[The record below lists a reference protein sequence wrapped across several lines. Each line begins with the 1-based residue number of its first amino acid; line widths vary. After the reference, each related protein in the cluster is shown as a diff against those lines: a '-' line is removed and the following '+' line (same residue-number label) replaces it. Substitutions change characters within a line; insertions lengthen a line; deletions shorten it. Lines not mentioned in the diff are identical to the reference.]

1 MKNIINTMRFSL
13 FLYFRSPKMVIPILA
28 EALFLFVM
36 YSNTQLPDISE
47 VLAVTAFFTF
57 YIMMWIGNSVFTVRN
72 VRVSEII
79 RVRIGR
85 FRQDISDCLLI
96 SVHALITMIISF
108 MLPFIFSSNKMN
120 FLIMMV
126 SSICIWLCGITGGI
140 VAKFINK
147 FITDRKMTTLILV
160 FIAILTI
167 ARKAIVMQL
176 NWLKIILVIMP
187 PIDYVGKC
195 FNMGNSSLDMEKLL
209 IFSLILIV
217 YIIIVGGVSMLE
229 SKEYN

>member
-13 FLYFRSPKMVIPILA
+13 FLCFRSPKMVIPILA

-36 YSNTQLPDISE
+36 YFNTQLP
-47 VLAVTAFFTF
+47 
-57 YIMMWIGNSVFTVRN
+57 
-72 VRVSEII
+72 
-79 RVRIGR
+79 
-85 FRQDISDCLLI
+85 DISDCLLI

-147 FITDRKMTTLILV
+147 FIIDRKMTTLILV

-195 FNMGNSSLDMEKLL
+195 FNMENSSLDIENLL
-209 IFSLILIV
+209 VFSLILMV
-217 YIIIVGGVSMLE
+217 YIIIVGGVSMSGL
-229 SKEYN
+229 KEDN